1 MRMKTKKIVGVM
13 GGMGPAATIDFMSKI
28 TAIIDSG
35 KDQDHLHLIVD
46 QDPTVPNRQVAIAT
60 GIDDVSPRIAAMAK
74 RLEAAG
80 AEFLVMICNTAHA
93 FLEDVNEEI
102 NIPLISIVE
111 ESVAEIDRV
120 CPGASVVG
128 VMATDGCL
136 NSGLYQDAIESSGRK
151 VIIPDDSNLIE
162 LMRLIHTIKAGNE
175 NVDVSNAVE
184 AVARSLVASG
194 AEVIISGCTEIP
206 IVFDGQGFDSPVISS
221 TDVLVNRTF
230 SLAMGLE
237 PLPEN
242 N

>member
-1 MRMKTKKIVGVM
+1 MKTKKIVGVM

-136 NSGLYQDAIESSGRK
+136 NSGLYQYAIESSGRK
-151 VIIPDDSNLIE
+151 VIIPD
-162 LMRLIHTIKAGNE
+162 
-175 NVDVSNAVE
+175 
-184 AVARSLVASG
+184 
-194 AEVIISGCTEIP
+194 
-206 IVFDGQGFDSPVISS
+206 
-221 TDVLVNRTF
+221 
-230 SLAMGLE
+230 
-237 PLPEN
+237 
-242 N
+242 